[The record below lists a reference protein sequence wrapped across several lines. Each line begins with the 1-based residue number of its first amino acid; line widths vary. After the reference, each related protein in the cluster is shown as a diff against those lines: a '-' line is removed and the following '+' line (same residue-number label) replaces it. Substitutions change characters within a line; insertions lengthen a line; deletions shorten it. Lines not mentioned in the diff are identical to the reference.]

1 MLDILGSEDIPL
13 EFMLMGVALL
23 MMGAMLAVLLLK
35 GRSDV
40 RRRTSV
46 RATDSQ
52 EGAAGH
58 TPEQKTLYEAKT
70 FSVDKLIRF
79 VNDSVIT
86 ANDKG
91 TKVLKT
97 SLIQAGYF
105 QPSAIAVY
113 FIIRITLCIVLA
125 LAAYF
130 MLPLYFSI
138 EKQQTLFLLT
148 TVAALVGYLAPGY
161 HLSSRIKKRKSEC
174 LMGFPD
180 FMDLMVVCAEA
191 GLSLEAAIERVAREL
206 AQGYPA
212 LGENLYMM
220 SLEVRAGKR
229 IVDAMLRM
237 SERIGLDEA
246 RALATLLQQ
255 SCELGSSLSHSLKI
269 YSDDMRHKRMSKA
282 EEKAYALPAKL
293 VVPLIAFVFPVLLVT
308 LLFPAI
314 VRLVYM

>member
-1 MLDILGSEDIPL
+1 MLDIFGSEDIPL
-13 EFMLMGVALL
+13 EFLLMGVAFL
-23 MMGAMLAVLLLK
+23 MMGAMLIVLFLK

-40 RRRTSV
+40 RRRTSL
-46 RATDSQ
+46 
-52 EGAAGH
+52 GASSDAIAGQN
-58 TPEQKTLYEAKT
+58 PEQKKLYEVQT
-70 FSVDKLIRF
+70 FSVDRLVSF
-79 VNDSVIT
+79 VNDSVIA

-97 SLIQAGYF
+97 SLVQAGYF
-105 QPSAIAVY
+105 QSNAIAIY
-113 FIIRITLCIVLA
+113 FIVRIALCIVFG
-125 LAAYF
+125 LAAF
-130 MLPLYFSI
+130 FALPLYVSI
-138 EKQQTLFLLT
+138 EKQQTLFLIT
-148 TVAALVGYLAPGY
+148 TIATIVGYLAPGY
-161 HLSSRIKKRKSEC
+161 YLSSRIKKRKAEC

-293 VVPLIAFVFPVLLVT
+293 VVPLIAFVFPVLLIT